1 MQHRLPI
8 FLRRLGS
15 PGAESFATLFALE
28 SLSRAVIATVIPLEA
43 LRLVGDAQGVS
54 SLFFAASLVA
64 LVGGLMVPLVVRR
77 TARRWVYSAGVIL
90 LAAGSALA
98 AAGTLEVFIGGVMLR
113 ALGTVAVMICFTLY
127 IMDFIARRDFS
138 RSEPLRILYSAG
150 AWSLGPFLGVYL
162 AERLHPWSPYAL
174 AAATALAT
182 LGYFWFLRLTD
193 DPAVTQKAGPTPSP
207 LRYLGRF
214 FAQPRLALAW
224 VLSTGRNIWWVI
236 FFIYV
241 PIYAVE
247 TGLGAVA
254 GGAIVS
260 CGTAFLFL
268 MPLFGRVLRGLG
280 IRRIF
285 ILGYALCGALTLALV
300 PAWEYPWLGAALL
313 VCGAF
318 GMVAVDAAGNV
329 VFMLAVRPRER
340 AEMTAVYSTYRD
352 AADIAPPGAFALLL
366 RFFELP
372 VVFVTAGLTALGLAA
387 ASVRLHPR
395 LGRDRAP
402 AGAGVVPPA
411 ALRAGRSAAGAAAG
425 R

>member
-28 SLSRAVIATVIPLEA
+28 SLARAVIATVIPLEA
-43 LRLVGDAQGVS
+43 LRLVGNAQGVS
-54 SLFFAASLVA
+54 TLFFAASLVA
-64 LVGGLMVPLVVRR
+64 LVGGLLVPLVVRR
-77 TARRWVYSAGVIL
+77 TARRWVYSAGVLL

-98 AAGTLEVFIGGVMLR
+98 AAGTLEIFIGGVMLR
-113 ALGTVAVMICFTLY
+113 ALGTVTVMICFTLY

-138 RSEPLRILYSAG
+138 RSEPLRLLYSAA

-162 AERLHPWSPYAL
+162 AERLHPWSPYLL

-182 LGYFWFLRLTD
+182 LGYFWFLRMTD

-207 LRYLGRF
+207 LRYLGRY

-224 VLSTGRNIWWVI
+224 VLSMGRNVWWVI

-280 IRRIF
+280 IRRVF
-285 ILGYALCGALTLALV
+285 ILGYLLSGALTLALV
-300 PAWEYPWLGAALL
+300 PAWDHPRLGAALL
-313 VCGAF
+313 VSAAF

-340 AEMTAVYSTYRD
+340 PEMTAVYSTYRD
-352 AADIAPPGAFALLL
+352 AADILPPGAFALLL

-387 ASVRLHPR
+387 FSSRLHPR
-395 LGRDRAP
+395 LGRDRAARP
-402 AGAGVVPPA
+402 GAMPQPV
-411 ALRAGRSAAGAAAG
+411 LTAGRSAAGGAAG

>member
-28 SLSRAVIATVIPLEA
+28 SLARAVIATVIPLEA

-54 SLFFAASLVA
+54 TLFFAASLIA
-64 LVGGLMVPLVVRR
+64 LVGGLLVPLVVRR
-77 TARRWVYSAGVIL
+77 TARRWVYSAGVLL

-98 AAGTLEVFIGGVMLR
+98 AAGTLEIFIGGVMLR
-113 ALGTVAVMICFTLY
+113 ALGTVTVMICFTLY

-138 RSEPLRILYSAG
+138 RSEPLRLLYSAA

-162 AERLHPWSPYAL
+162 AERLHPWSPYLL

-182 LGYFWFLRLTD
+182 LGYFWFLRMTD

-207 LRYLGRF
+207 LRYLGRY

-224 VLSTGRNIWWVI
+224 VLSMGRNVWWVI

-280 IRRIF
+280 IRRVF
-285 ILGYALCGALTLALV
+285 ILGYLLSGALTLALV
-300 PAWEYPWLGAALL
+300 PAWDHPWLGAALL
-313 VCGAF
+313 VSAAF

-340 AEMTAVYSTYRD
+340 PEMTAVYSTYRD
-352 AADIAPPGAFALLL
+352 AADILPPGAFALLL

-387 ASVRLHPR
+387 FSSRLHPR
-395 LGRDRAP
+395 LGRDRA
-402 AGAGVVPPA
+402 ARTGAMPQPV
-411 ALRAGRSAAGAAAG
+411 LTAGRSAAGGAAG